1 MSPRLVPI
9 DAVFRDTRYA
19 IRTLRRSPAFTAAA
33 IVTLAL
39 GIGANA
45 AIFSVVNAVLLKPLP
60 YAEPERLVQLV
71 RRNRVEES
79 EAQTGRRYL
88 FFRDHLQS
96 VTALAATSGLTGFN
110 LATGDS
116 AEFVRAMLVS
126 KEFFD
131 VLGERPLY
139 GGTFL
144 AEHDL
149 PNGPSVAV
157 LSHALWQRLFG
168 GNPQVVGS
176 TIQLGDQSSTVLG
189 VMPASFVT
197 FPHADLYIPLR
208 PALTGRG
215 GGYNYR
221 VIGRLKPGVTRE
233 QANAEAASVWYGL
246 RDAYP
251 ETLFRSELPSGMVQF
266 RSSTARDSRLFLLVL
281 LGAVMLLLL
290 IACAN
295 TASLLLARASSRTRE
310 IAVRAALGASRAR
323 IVQQLLTESVILSIA
338 GTLIGMLIAY
348 LTVPMLLAMTPAAF
362 AFEQD
367 VRVDAT
373 VLGVMLTAAV
383 ITGLL
388 FGLAPAIGV
397 ARHDLGEAFKDDGAR
412 SSGSGRAAWFR
423 GTLVIVEIALCMV
436 LLVGAGLLA
445 RTFINMRA
453 IDPGFDPRGVLRAQM
468 SLQGSR
474 HATPE
479 DINQF
484 FDQGL
489 ERLRR
494 IPGVRSAAIVSG
506 VPIERGLNLNVDIL
520 DGPERLDDQ
529 LTDWRY
535 ASPNYFSTMGIRIV
549 AGRGFEERDR
559 MGAPPVAVVNETFAQ
574 RLFKGVNPIG
584 RHIRV
589 YDTDGEIEIVGIATD
604 VREQGLIRRL
614 PVVMYVPIAQAN
626 PAGVRTTHSY
636 FPMSWVV
643 RADNPGPA
651 LIQEMRDTIRALDP
665 KQPFSSFSTME
676 EIKSE
681 SMATQTF
688 GMTLVGSFAIVGLLL
703 ASAGVYGLVAYSA
716 AQRTREF
723 GIRLALGATPS
734 HILWSVISSGAL
746 LALIGV
752 AVGLVA
758 SYASV
763 RVLEGFIWGVSTLDP
778 STFVTVAVTL
788 VAVAITASLVPAIRA
803 VRLNPL
809 STLRQ

>member
-1 MSPRLVPI
+1 VSPRPETILQ
-9 DAVFRDTRYA
+9 DCRYA
-19 IRTLRRSPAFTAAA
+19 IRTLGRSPAFTLAA

-39 GIGANA
+39 GVGANA
-45 AIFSVVNAVLLKPLP
+45 AIFSVVNAVLLRPLP
-60 YAEPERLVQLV
+60 YSEPDRIVQLV
-71 RRNRVEES
+71 RRSPVEES
-79 EAQTGRRYL
+79 ESQTGRRYL
-88 FFRDHLQS
+88 FFREQLKS

-116 AEFVRAMLVS
+116 AEFVRAMPVS

-149 PNGPSVAV
+149 PNGPSVVV
-157 LSHALWQRLFG
+157 LSYALWQRLFG

-176 TIQLGDQSSTVLG
+176 TIQLGDQSSTVVG
-189 VMPASFVT
+189 VMPVSFVT
-197 FPHADLYIPLR
+197 FPRADLYIPLR
-208 PALTGRG
+208 PGLTGRG
-215 GGYNYR
+215 GGYNYG

-233 QANAEAASVWYGL
+233 QADAEAASVWQGL

-251 ETLFRSELPSGMVQF
+251 ETLFRNELPSGVVPY
-266 RSSTARDSRLFLLVL
+266 RSRTARESRLFLLVL

-295 TASLLLARASSRTRE
+295 TASLLLARASGRTRE

-323 IVQQLLTESVILSIA
+323 IVRQLLTESVLLSLA
-338 GTLIGMLIAY
+338 GTLIGIAIAY
-348 LTVPMLLAMTPAAF
+348 LTVPLLLAMTPTAF
-362 AFEQD
+362 SIEQNIQ
-367 VRVDAT
+367 VDAT
-373 VLGVMLTAAV
+373 VLAAMLTAAV

-388 FGLAPAIGV
+388 FGLAPAIGL
-397 ARHDLGEAFKDDGAR
+397 ARTDLVEAFKDDGAR

-423 GTLVIVEIALCMV
+423 AALVIVEIALCMV
-436 LLVGAGLLA
+436 LLVGAGLLV

-453 IDPGFDPRGVLRAQM
+453 IDPGFDLRGVLRAQM

-474 HATPE
+474 YSTPE
-479 DINQF
+479 TLTQF

-489 ERLRR
+489 ERLRQ
-494 IPGVRSAAIVSG
+494 IPGVRSAAVVSG

-535 ASPNYFSTMGIRIV
+535 ASTDYFSTMGIRIV
-549 AGRGFEERDR
+549 AGRGFEARDR

-584 RHIRV
+584 RHIRI
-589 YDTDGEIEIVGIATD
+589 YDTDGEIEVIGIAKD

-626 PAGVRTTHSY
+626 PAGVRTTHNY
-636 FPMSWVV
+636 YPMSWVV
-643 RADNPGPA
+643 RADNPGPM
-651 LIQEMRDTIRALDP
+651 LVQQMRDAIRALDP
-665 KQPFSSFSTME
+665 KQPFSAFGTME

-703 ASAGVYGLVAYSA
+703 ASAGVYGLVAFSA

-723 GIRLALGATPS
+723 GIRLALGATRA
-734 HILWSVISSGAL
+734 HILRSVISSGAL
-746 LALIGV
+746 LAVIGV
-752 AVGLVA
+752 GVGLVA

-763 RVLEGFIWGVSTLDP
+763 RVLNGFIWGVSTLDP

-788 VAVAITASLVPAIRA
+788 VAVAITASLVPAVRA

-809 STLRQ
+809 RALRQ

>member
-1 MSPRLVPI
+1 MRLFPV
-9 DAVFRDTRYA
+9 DTTLHDTRYA
-19 IRTLRRSPAFTAAA
+19 IRTLRGSPAFTLAATL
-33 IVTLAL
+33 TLAL
-39 GIGANA
+39 GVGANA
-45 AIFSVVNAVLLKPLP
+45 AIFSVVNAVLLRPLP
-60 YAEPERLVQLV
+60 YPEPERIVQLV
-71 RRNRVEES
+71 RRNTIEES
-79 EAQTGRRYL
+79 ESQTGRRYL
-88 FFRDHLQS
+88 FFREHLQS

-116 AEFVRAMLVS
+116 AEFVRAMPVS

-131 VLGERPLY
+131 VLGVAPLY

-149 PNGPSVAV
+149 PNGPSAVV

-176 TIQLGDQSSTVLG
+176 TIQLGDQSSIVVG
-189 VMPASFVT
+189 VMPASLVT
-197 FPHADLYIPLR
+197 FPRADLYIPLR
-208 PALTGRG
+208 PGLSGRG
-215 GGYNYR
+215 GGYNYA
-221 VIGRLKPGVTRE
+221 VIGRLKPGVTRQ
-233 QANAEAASVWYGL
+233 QADGEAGRVWQGL

-251 ETLFRSELPSGMVQF
+251 ETLLRSELPSGVVQY
-266 RSSTARDSRLFLLVL
+266 RSSTARESRLFLLVL
-281 LGAVMLLLL
+281 LGAVALLLL

-295 TASLLLARASSRTRE
+295 TASLLLARASGRTRE

-323 IVQQLLTESVILSIA
+323 IVRQLLTESVLLSVA
-338 GTLIGMLIAY
+338 GTLIGIAIAY
-348 LTVPMLLAMTPAAF
+348 VTVPVLLAMTPTAF
-362 AFEQD
+362 SFDQD
-367 VRVDAT
+367 VHVDST
-373 VLGVMLTAAV
+373 VLGVMLTVAV

-388 FGLAPAIGV
+388 FGLAPAIGL
-397 ARHDLGEAFKDDGAR
+397 ARHDLVEAFKDDGAR

-423 GTLVIVEIALCMV
+423 GALVIVEIALCMV
-436 LLVGAGLLA
+436 LLVGAGLLV
-445 RTFINMRA
+445 RTFVNMRA
-453 IDPGFDPRGVLRAQM
+453 IDPGFDVRGVLRAHM

-474 HATPE
+474 YATPE
-479 DINQF
+479 ALNQF

-494 IPGVRSAAIVSG
+494 IPGVRSAAIVNG

-520 DGPERLDDQ
+520 DGPQRLENQ

-535 ASPNYFSTMGIRIV
+535 ASTDYFSTMGIRIV
-549 AGRGFEERDR
+549 SGRGFEERDR
-559 MGAPPVAVVNETFAQ
+559 MGAPPVAVVNETFAL
-574 RLFKGVNPIG
+574 RLFKGVNAVG

-589 YDTDGEIEIVGIATD
+589 FDTDGDIEIVGIAKD

-626 PAGVRTTHSY
+626 PAGVRASHTY
-636 FPMSWVV
+636 YPMSWVI

-651 LIQEMRDTIRALDP
+651 LVQAMRETIQVLDP
-665 KQPFSSFSTME
+665 KQPFSAFGTME

-723 GIRLALGATPS
+723 GIRLALGATRS
-734 HILWSVISSGAL
+734 DILRSVIARGAF

-752 AVGLVA
+752 GLGFIV

-763 RVLEGFIWGVSTLDP
+763 RALEGFVWGVSTLDP

-788 VAVAITASLVPAIRA
+788 MAVAVLASLVPAVRA

-809 STLRQ
+809 HALRQ